1 LEYIKSV
8 ETVCHSEPFPVCHC
22 EPFPP
27 CHSEGALRPCHSERS
42 EESHKAQGK
51 LREESG
57 DPSLSLRVTS
67 KSSPRIAILGIGNL
81 LLKDEGVG
89 VHIVQKLA
97 GVVGDANVKI
107 IDAGTYPD
115 FLSLVDGSTDKLII
129 VDAVKTG
136 DRPGTIYRFS
146 FDGAD
151 LDTVLPISLHEMGV
165 LDSLKTMA
173 LFNRQPK
180 STVIIGIEP
189 KTMDFGLDLSP
200 EIEDKLPGMIE
211 LILRE
216 IEETTAME
224 VDK

>member
-1 LEYIKSV
+1 MEYTKSV
-8 ETVCHSEPFPVCHC
+8 ETLCHSEPFL
-22 EPFPP
+22 P

-42 EESHKAQGK
+42 EESYKAQGK

-67 KSSPRIAILGIGNL
+67 ESSPRITVLGIGNL

-89 VHIVQKLA
+89 VHLVQKLA

-115 FLSLVDGSTDKLII
+115 FLSLIDGSTDKLII
-129 VDAVKTG
+129 VDAAKGG

-165 LDSLKTMA
+165 LDSLKTMT

-200 EIEDKLPGMIE
+200 EIEDKLPGIIE
-211 LILRE
+211 LVLKE

>member
-1 LEYIKSV
+1 MEYIKSV
-8 ETVCHSEPFPVCHC
+8 ETLCHC

-67 KSSPRIAILGIGNL
+67 KGSPRIAILGIGNL

-89 VHIVQKLA
+89 VHLVQKLA

-129 VDAVKTG
+129 VDAVETG
-136 DRPGTIYRFS
+136 DRPGTIYRFILN
-146 FDGAD
+146 DAD
-151 LDTVLPISLHEMGV
+151 LDAASPISLHEMGV

-200 EIEDKLPGMIE
+200 EIEDKLPRMME
-211 LILRE
+211 LVLKE